1 MICYIIQRQSEEREM
16 NYYLFLPFAS
26 VLINVFAWSYIYA
39 QKQNTAVN
47 KTCLIF
53 LAGLLGWVFCDFLA
67 WMPTPPSWKVP
78 LFRIACIFWVPSGFL
93 FLTFTYAFLEK
104 EKDVFY
110 KIMLAACALAVF
122 LSLATDW
129 TIKGHERTYW
139 GEMVVTGILFDPFI
153 LLLVTPSTLYAYYLT
168 FVEVMKTDNTN
179 EKKQLSLLLF
189 GVTISLSIGLV
200 CDFFFPTVLK
210 VHDFIRLGSS
220 GCGAISL
227 CAFLA
232 VIKYNFLSV
241 GVEKAARNLFE
252 NILDGIIVLSPDG
265 KIIQIN
271 EAAKT
276 LFYVRDSEIK
286 SLRISDLLA
295 NHDFTETYQNRE
307 IKIARKG
314 EMRFFSVSQ
323 STIED
328 YGVPLGKLIIV
339 RDFTDIRLADQEK
352 RRLQGQ
358 LQKAQKMEVVGGLA
372 GGVAHDLNN
381 ILSGIVSYPELI
393 LLHLPEDSP
402 LKKPIKA
409 IQESGLRAAEV
420 VEDLLTIARGVAISK
435 ETSNLNIIV
444 EEYLATNEHRQIQQ
458 THSFV
463 TFNTE
468 LDPDLLNVSCSKIHI
483 IKALMN
489 LVINASEST
498 KGSLCT
504 VTISTMNR
512 YLDEPLKG
520 YEQVRLGEYA
530 VLSVSDDGHGIA
542 SKDLDRIFEPFYTKK
557 KMGRSGSGLGLAV
570 VWNTVQDHKGYKDV
584 KSSEKGT
591 VFELYFPAERTAIA
605 VGEKPVS
612 LKDYIGNKEKILVV
626 DDEAQQRDIAFRLLT
641 ELNYQATTVSSG
653 ELAISHI
660 KRESFDLIVLDMVM
674 PEGIN
679 GRETYEAIIK
689 IRPGQKAVIASG
701 YAKTKEVKAA
711 QMLGAGKYLKKP
723 YVLEKLGMA
732 IKEELEK

>member
-1 MICYIIQRQSEEREM
+1 M

-26 VLINVFAWSYIYA
+26 ILINVFAWSYIYA

-53 LAGLLGWVFCDFLA
+53 LASLLGWVFCDFIA
-67 WMPTPPSWKVP
+67 WMPTPPSWKIP
-78 LFRIACIFWVPSGFL
+78 LFRIACIFWIPSGFL
-93 FLTFTYAFLEK
+93 FLNFTYAFLEK
-104 EKDVFY
+104 EKDIFY
-110 KIMLAACALAVF
+110 KIMLAACAVAIL

-129 TIKGHERTYW
+129 TIQGHEKTYW
-139 GEMVVTGILFDPFI
+139 GEMVVHGILFDPFI

-168 FVEVMKTDNTN
+168 FEKALKTNDTN
-179 EKKQLSLLLF
+179 QKKQLMLLLL

-200 CDFFFPTVLK
+200 CDFLLPTVLK
-210 VHDFIRLGSS
+210 VHDFIRMGSS
-220 GCGAISL
+220 VCGVISL

-265 KIIQIN
+265 NIIQIN
-271 EAAKT
+271 ESAKAM
-276 LFYVRDSEIK
+276 FHVRDSEMK
-286 SLRISDLLA
+286 SLKISDLLA
-295 NHDFTETYQNRE
+295 NHDCTETYQNRE
-307 IKIARKG
+307 IKIERKG

-323 STIED
+323 STIEE
-328 YGVPLGKLIIV
+328 YEVQLGKLIIV
-339 RDFTDIRLADQEK
+339 RDFTDIRLAGQEK
-352 RRLQGQ
+352 RLLQGQ
-358 LQKAQKMEVVGGLA
+358 LQKAQKMEVVGMLA

-409 IQESGLRAAEV
+409 IQESGLQATEV

-444 EEYLATNEHRQIQQ
+444 EEYLASNEHRQIEQ

-463 TFNTE
+463 KFNKE
-468 LDPDLLNVSCSKIHI
+468 LDSDLLNVSCSKIHI
-483 IKALMN
+483 TKALMN

-498 KGSLCT
+498 KGSSGT

-520 YEQVRLGEYA
+520 YEQVHRGEYT
-530 VLSVSDDGHGIA
+530 VLIVSDDGPGIA
-542 SKDLDRIFEPFYTKK
+542 SEDLDRIFEPFYTKK

-570 VWNTVQDHKGYKDV
+570 VWNTIQDHKGYKDV
-584 KSSEKGT
+584 KSSHKGT
-591 VFELYFPAERTAIA
+591 VFELYFPAERNKITP
-605 VGEKPVS
+605 GKKPLS
-612 LKDYIGNKEKILVV
+612 LADYTGNKEKILVV

-641 ELNYQATTVSSG
+641 ELNYHAATVSSG
-653 ELAISHI
+653 ELAIEYI

-679 GRETYEAIIK
+679 GRETYEAVIK
-689 IRPGQKAVIASG
+689 IRPGQKAIIASG
-701 YAKTKEVKAA
+701 YAKTKEVKMA
-711 QMLGAGKYLKKP
+711 QALGAGKYLKKP
-723 YVLEKLGMA
+723 YILEKLGMA
-732 IKEELEK
+732 VKEELKK

>member
-1 MICYIIQRQSEEREM
+1 M

-53 LAGLLGWVFCDFLA
+53 LAGLLGWVFCDFIA
-67 WMPTPPSWKVP
+67 WMPTPPSWKIP

-110 KIMLAACALAVF
+110 KIMLAACAVAVF

-139 GEMVVTGILFDPFI
+139 GEMVIPGILFDPII

-168 FVEVMKTDNTN
+168 FVKAMKTDNTN
-179 EKKQLSLLLF
+179 EKKQLALLLF

-200 CDFFFPTVLK
+200 SDFFLPTVLK
-210 VHDFIRLGSS
+210 AHDFIRMSS
-220 GCGAISL
+220 SACGAISL

-252 NILDGIIVLSPDG
+252 SILDGIIVLSPDG
-265 KIIQIN
+265 NIIQIN
-271 EAAKT
+271 ESAKT
-276 LFYVRDSEIK
+276 MFHVRDSEMK

-295 NHDFTETYQNRE
+295 NHDCTETYQNRE

-328 YGVPLGKLIIV
+328 YGVQLGKLIIV
-339 RDFTDIRLADQEK
+339 RNFTDIRLADQEK

-358 LQKAQKMEVVGGLA
+358 LQKAQKMEVVGILA

-444 EEYLATNEHRQIQQ
+444 EEYLASNEHRKLNQ

-463 TFNTE
+463 TFNKE

-483 IKALMN
+483 TKALMN
-489 LVINASEST
+489 LVINASEAIKSSP
-498 KGSLCT
+498 GT

-520 YEQVRLGEYA
+520 YEQVRAGEYT
-530 VLSVSDDGHGIA
+530 VLSVSDDGPGIA

-570 VWNTVQDHKGYKDV
+570 VWNTIQDHKGYKDV
-584 KSSEKGT
+584 KTSEKGT

-605 VGEKPVS
+605 VDEKPVS
-612 LKDYIGNKEKILVV
+612 LKDYVGNKEKILVV

-653 ELAISHI
+653 ELAIDHV
-660 KRESFDLIVLDMVM
+660 KKESFDLIVLDMVM

-689 IRPGQKAVIASG
+689 IHPGQKAIIASG
-701 YAKTKEVKAA
+701 YAKTKEVKTA